1 MSIVKPIGTG
11 KLKAQHPEWSGLQ
24 EAVAE
29 KLKPVVVAKQSLP
42 EIDNKIVAE
51 HEGVEQKCKQSKLT
65 TFSKTA
71 LKPMRG
77 QAILPVV
84 LFMLFGVMFLG
95 VLVEAGHLFISRR
108 QLQNDADAAATW
120 GAMQLDIR
128 GLRDS
133 DGSKVH
139 VMPPGSENSP
149 GWAGSKIEEYMQELG
164 FNSSEY
170 QWYWGKCTMQMQ
182 ITRKVPTV
190 FAGLFGIKEVP
201 VATEAH
207 ARLNNSDNR
216 TECS

>member
-1 MSIVKPIGTG
+1 MGIVKPIGTG

-24 EAVAE
+24 EAVAKE
-29 KLKPVVVAKQSLP
+29 LTPIIAKQLLSQL
-42 EIDNKIVAE
+42 EKKTVAE
-51 HEGVEQKCKQSKLT
+51 QKNKQVKLSA
-65 TFSKTA
+65 FSNTA

-84 LFMLFGVMFLG
+84 LFMFFGVMFLG
-95 VLVEAGHLFISRR
+95 VLVEAGHLFIARR
-108 QLQNDADAAATW
+108 NLQNDADAAATW

-149 GWAGSKIEEYMQELG
+149 GWAGFKIEEYMQELG
-164 FNSSEY
+164 FSANEY
-170 QWYWGKCTMQMQ
+170 HWYWGKCTMQMQ
-182 ITRKVPTV
+182 ITRNVPTI
-190 FAGLFGIKEVP
+190 FAGLFGVKEVA

-216 TECS
+216 TDCS